1 MTREIINSSQVSR
14 LLGLSELTVR
24 KLARQ
29 GVIPGRK
36 AGRKW
41 LFSRS
46 HLLDWVKAGEKT
58 DERGTA
64 ITGRFMRGK
73 GEPGDAR

>member
-1 MTREIINSSQVSR
+1 MDIFSFEGKADMTREIINSSQVSR

-36 AGRKW
+36 VGRKW
-41 LFSRS
+41 LFSRT
-46 HLLDWVKAGEKT
+46 HLIEWVKAG
-58 DERGTA
+58 A
-64 ITGRFMRGK
+64 N
-73 GEPGDAR
+73 DANKC